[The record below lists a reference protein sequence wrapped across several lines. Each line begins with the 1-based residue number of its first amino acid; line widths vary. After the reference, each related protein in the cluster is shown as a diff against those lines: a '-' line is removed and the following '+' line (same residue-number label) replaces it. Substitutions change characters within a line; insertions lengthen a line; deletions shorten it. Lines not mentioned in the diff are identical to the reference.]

1 MAFFSSPNTNRQGE
15 PTWAVRC
22 GAAFMSFFRQ
32 NLPLLVSSLA
42 ILSGV
47 LTYVVITYG
56 GLSLTK
62 KNSFVTPFILFDGL
76 LILLLTWIIVL
87 RIRDIYREQKRGLT
101 GSRLYITIIS
111 TFFLVTVT
119 PSVLMGVLALTVFKS
134 GVSVWF
140 NRPVQDT
147 LNDASV
153 VAGLYLEEHTK
164 NIGLDVHH
172 FAAKMAPILNEYDPF
187 SKEGQ
192 AEIQKEMDRI
202 LEELKLEEAFI
213 RCARKGSLDA
223 NLLDDAQVNISSS
236 LAISLELLV
245 QGKLGDELAKRQQ
258 GEEPI
263 IVNEGQGMVFAV
275 EAFDSGVHDAI
286 FNLWISK
293 RIDPNILKYVTKARN
308 SKQYYNDLLASLG
321 QFQTTLMILFVLSSL
336 LLLLGAI
343 WVGISLS
350 SILVEPITRLMTAA
364 EQVSR
369 GNLTVRVPETRTK
382 TDLDTLVASFNRMIA
397 RLEQQN
403 KDLII
408 SEKKSAWSDI
418 ARKIAHEVKNP
429 LTPIQLS
436 AERLKRKYG
445 KEIRSDPATFIK
457 CIDTIIRQ
465 VSHIENLISEFSAF
479 ARMPEAVMQPVDVIS
494 LVREAVFMQKQAYPN
509 LQFQMF
515 FPKAPIIWPC
525 DSQQI
530 FQVLVNLLQNAVNA
544 IVEQGVGGHGPE
556 GGVGRITVTVVREER
571 ELKLVIEDNGPG
583 FPSEKR
589 ERLFEPYYTT
599 RAKGTGLG
607 MAIVLRIITEHS
619 GTLKLLDAQGH
630 PGARVE
636 IRIPLLTDDQGSS
649 AL

>member
-1 MAFFSSPNTNRQGE
+1 MSFFSSHDASTPSGRTQSDHSSQ
-15 PTWAVRC
+15 WDS
-22 GAAFMSFFRQ
+22 AFGRFFRQ
-32 NLPLLVSSLA
+32 NLPLLASSLA

-47 LTYVVITYG
+47 LTYAVITYG

-62 KNSFVTPFILFDGL
+62 KSSLVTPFIVFDGL
-76 LILLLTWIIVL
+76 LILLLTWIIVA
-87 RIRDIYREQKRGLT
+87 RIRTIYREQKRGAT

-111 TFFLVTVT
+111 TFFLVTIT
-119 PSVLMGVLALTVFKS
+119 PSVLMGVLALTVFRS

-147 LNDASV
+147 LEDASV

-164 NIGLDVHH
+164 SIVLDAHN
-172 FAAKMAPILNEYDPF
+172 FTSKMVPVLSEYNPF
-187 SKEGQ
+187 SKTGQ
-192 AEIQKEMDRI
+192 SVIQKEMDRI
-202 LEELKLEEAFI
+202 LEELKLEEACI
-213 RCARKGSLDA
+213 RCARKEGNSSG
-223 NLLDDAQVNISSS
+223 VPEVSISSS

-245 QGKLGDELAKRQQ
+245 QGKLNDELALRLQD
-258 GEEPI
+258 GESF
-263 IVNEGQGMVFAV
+263 IVSEDQGMVFAMGV
-275 EAFDSGVHDAI
+275 FDSGIHDAV
-286 FNLWISK
+286 FNVWISK
-293 RIDPNILKYVTKARN
+293 RIDPNILKYVSKARN
-308 SKQYYNDLLASLG
+308 SKQYYNDLLSSLG

-350 SILVEPITRLMTAA
+350 SILVTPIARLMSAA
-364 EQVSR
+364 EQVSH
-369 GNLTVRVPETRTK
+369 GNLTVRVPEARTK
-382 TDLDTLVASFNRMIA
+382 TDLDSLVASFNHMIA

-436 AERLKRKYG
+436 AERLKRKYAR
-445 KEIRSDPATFIK
+445 EVRSDPVTFIK

-479 ARMPEAVMQPVDVIS
+479 ARMPEAVMQPADMIS
-494 LVREAVFMQKQAYPN
+494 LVREAVFMQKQAYPS

-515 FPKAPIIWPC
+515 FPKTPLVWSC

-544 IVEQGVGGHGPE
+544 ITEQGVGGLGSS
-556 GGVGRITVTVVREER
+556 GGVGRIVVTVTREKDI
-571 ELKLVIEDNGPG
+571 LKITVEDNGPG
-583 FPSEKR
+583 FPQEKR

-599 RAKGTGLG
+599 RTKGTGLG

-619 GTLKLLDAQGH
+619 GTLKLLDAEGH

-636 IRIPLLTDDQGSS
+636 IRIPQVG
-649 AL
+649 A

>member
-1 MAFFSSPNTNRQGE
+1 MGTLL
-15 PTWAVRC
+15 
-22 GAAFMSFFRQ
+22 RQ
-32 NLPLLVSSLA
+32 NLPLFVSSLA
-42 ILSGV
+42 IFSGV
-47 LTYVVITYG
+47 LTYAVITYG

-62 KNSFVTPFILFDGL
+62 KSSLVMPFILFDGF
-76 LILLLTWIIVL
+76 LILLLTWIIVA
-87 RIRDIYREQKRGLT
+87 RVRTIYKEQKQGAT

-111 TFFLVTVT
+111 TFFLVTIT
-119 PSVLMGVLALTVFKS
+119 PSALMGILALTVFKS

-153 VAGLYLEEHTK
+153 VAGLYLKEHTK
-164 NIGLDVHH
+164 NIAVDAQN
-172 FAAKMAPILNEYDPF
+172 FANKIAPILNEYDPF

-192 AEIQKEMDRI
+192 VEIQKEMDRI
-202 LEELKLEEAFI
+202 LEELKLEEAFV
-213 RCARKGSLDA
+213 RCTRKEKGNKILPENS
-223 NLLDDAQVNISSS
+223 QVNISSS
-236 LAISLELLV
+236 LALSLELLV
-245 QGKLGDELAKRQQ
+245 QGQLEAELAKRLPDKD
-258 GEEPI
+258 PI
-263 IVNEGQGMVFAV
+263 IVDERKGMVFAA

-293 RIDPNILKYVTKARN
+293 RIDPNILKYVTKARH

-321 QFQTTLMILFVLSSL
+321 QFQTTLMILFILSSL

-350 SILVEPITRLMTAA
+350 SILVEPITRLMSAA
-364 EQVSR
+364 EQVSH
-369 GNLTVRVPETRTK
+369 GNLAVRVSEARTK
-382 TDLDTLVASFNRMIA
+382 TDLDTLVTSFNHMIA

-429 LTPIQLS
+429 LTPIQLA

-445 KEIRSDPATFIK
+445 REIRSDPATFVK

-465 VSHIENLISEFSAF
+465 VSHIENLISEFSTF

-494 LVREAVFMQKQAYPN
+494 LMREAVFMQKQAYPE

-515 FPKAPIIWPC
+515 FPKVQIIWPC

-530 FQVLVNLLQNAVNA
+530 FQVFVNLLQNAVNA
-544 IVEQGVGGHGPE
+544 IVEQGVGGQGPS
-556 GGVGRITVTVVREER
+556 GGVGKIVTTVTREDDV
-571 ELKLVIEDNGPG
+571 LKIVIEDNGPG
-583 FPSEKR
+583 FPRKKR

-607 MAIVLRIITEHS
+607 MAIVLRIVTEHS
-619 GTLKLLDAQGH
+619 GTLNLLDAQGH

-636 IRIPLLTDDQGSS
+636 IQIPFTGLPTADD
-649 AL
+649 